1 MNNKHRNMTMKKTAL
16 TAFVAAILLTCVAAP
31 LAAQTKIGWT
41 DGTHSRSKGVR
52 VGTSTT
58 QGIAIRLPEEK
69 AVVLKGESIATV
81 YAAFCSS
88 RFTDMTLF
96 ITDELGG
103 DYLYSQEISS
113 TSSSWTEYALD
124 TPYEITGKEIYVG
137 FIGTIS
143 ASYSPLSFDY
153 TDGYPSTSYVYS
165 DGAWVDYYDEGCGSA
180 NIQLI
185 LSADKS
191 FTDASLRFFS
201 FDGFLKAGDTLDVDC
216 GSLFNFGSQTITSI
230 DVTYKTGDSEAQTLT
245 LDGLSIE
252 SGALYDMVLPG
263 IIFDESGTYDFEVE
277 ISSVNGADYDDAPT
291 DNSGSAT
298 LNIYPQDLTRNFL
311 VENFTTQQCSNCP
324 AGHKT
329 LESAVGDRDDV
340 CVVAHHSA
348 YGTDAFTMTEDVA
361 LLVFNYTSA
370 GGTFAPAFMTNRYR
384 IDSQSSSYANPA
396 FYTSDATDI
405 TDRLDLLAEMQPYV
419 AVDINSSYDETTR
432 ELSGEV
438 TVAAYATPPDGEVWL
453 NLYIIQDSIVASQT
467 SGGDSYTHRHVFR
480 GTIDTGNFGT
490 EISISAGETYTHSF
504 SYTVPESITS
514 TYTSSYTET
523 FDVVLEQMSLV
534 AFASAYN
541 ASDATDC
548 IVYNAAEVPF
558 LGENSTTGI
567 TTISTGSATTG
578 TAHRIIYDTTGK
590 VVRSGIDVD
599 TSGLTNGVYIVRSK
613 DGTTRKLVVE

>member
-1 MNNKHRNMTMKKTAL
+1 MKKKKTAL
-16 TAFVAAILLTCVAAP
+16 TAFIAIILLTCVAAP
-31 LAAQTKIGWT
+31 VAAQTKIGWT

-52 VGTSTT
+52 AGTSTM

-69 AVVLKGESIATV
+69 AVMLKGETIATV

-96 ITDELGG
+96 ITDNLGG
-103 DYLYSQEISS
+103 EYLYSQEISS
-113 TSSSWTEYALD
+113 TSASWTEYALD

-153 TDGYPSTSYVYS
+153 TEGYPSTTYVYS
-165 DGAWVDYYDEGCGSA
+165 DGAWVDYYDEGYGSA

-185 LSADKS
+185 LSADKN
-191 FTDASLRFFS
+191 FTDVCLRLFS
-201 FDGFLKAGDTLDVDC
+201 FDGFIKAGEAVDLDC
-216 GSLFNFGSQTITSI
+216 GSLFNFGSQTITSL
-230 DVTYKTGDSEAQTLT
+230 DVTYKVGDSEAQTLA
-245 LDGLSIE
+245 LSGLSIE
-252 SGALYDMVLPG
+252 SGALYDLVLSD
-263 IIFDESGTYDFEVE
+263 IVFSESGSFDFDVE
-277 ISSVNGADYDDAPT
+277 ISSVNGAEYDDAPT
-291 DNSGSAT
+291 DNAALVT
-298 LNIYPQDLTRNFL
+298 LNIYPKNLTRNFL

-324 AGHKT
+324 TGHKT

-340 CVVAHHSA
+340 CVVAHHSG
-348 YGTDAFTMTEDVA
+348 YYTDAFTMTEDVA
-361 LLVFNYTSA
+361 LLVFDYTSA

-396 FYTSDATDI
+396 FYTSDATGI

-419 AVDINSSYDETTR
+419 AVDINSSYDEAMR
-432 ELSGEV
+432 VLSGDVMV
-438 TVAAYATPPDGEVWL
+438 TAYATPPGGTVWL
-453 NLYIIQDSIVASQT
+453 NLCIIQDSIVASQT

-480 GTIDTGNFGT
+480 GTIDTGNFGK

-514 TYTSSYTET
+514 TYTSTYTET

-541 ASDATDC
+541 ADDANDC

-558 LGENSTTGI
+558 LGDNSTTGI
-567 TTISTGSATTG
+567 TTISNNGAKAGDTMAET
-578 TAHRIIYDTTGK
+578 IYDATGK
-590 VVRSGIDVD
+590 VVRNGDNIG
-599 TSGLTNGVYIVRSK
+599 TSGLKNGLYIMRLK